1 MEGGLLSTNQ
11 QIILVVRRGKYFSK
25 KTIVF
30 KSEKAVNFLKKITFK
45 PDDAGSEFRIEELA

>member
-1 MEGGLLSTNQ
+1 MEGGLISTNQ

-45 PDDAGSEFRIEELA
+45 PDANAIAIGIRC